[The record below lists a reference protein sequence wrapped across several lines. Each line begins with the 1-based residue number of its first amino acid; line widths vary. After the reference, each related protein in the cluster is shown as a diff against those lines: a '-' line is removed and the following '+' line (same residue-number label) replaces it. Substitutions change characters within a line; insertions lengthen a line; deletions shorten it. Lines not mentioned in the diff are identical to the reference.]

1 MYLEHEMYEIY
12 RLIKNKG
19 YGRRNKYGEQKRD
32 KDFN

>member
-19 YGRRNKYGEQKRD
+19 YGSNLVNSQEV
-32 KDFN
+32 F